1 MLSSSVAHRFA
12 WRMRLSVNKFGD
24 YSLLVLLKK
33 RGKGVATRLK
43 FNMNHG
49 IFEIKELKVNLMA
62 LRQFSI
68 SDGSSSVLCLRIY
81 QDYIYFMFTFH
92 DFKLRNRF

>member
-43 FNMNHG
+43 FKFK
-49 IFEIKELKVNLMA
+49 ILALLLKTRSTKTTA
-62 LRQFSI
+62 
-68 SDGSSSVLCLRIY
+68 
-81 QDYIYFMFTFH
+81 T
-92 DFKLRNRF
+92 